1 MAYGNTER
9 YLLERTGR
17 SCSKKLHVTV
27 SCLRNSC
34 YWRKYVIVLAVHSCS
49 IFSILSAHSKKRLLL
64 RKVLFSASCNL
75 ARSKLILINTFIYF
89 SCLRAILLKKQFSS
103 QAIAELQLFKSIHMY
118 ICTYIHKCFF
128 TRSRSKITLSW
139 ATVTCI
145 QQVKISGRNMWKK
158 EDHNGSTTASL

>member
-1 MAYGNTER
+1 MAYGNIER

-17 SCSKKLHVTV
+17 SCSKNLHVAV

-89 SCLRAILLKKQFSS
+89 SCLRAILLKNNFLAKQ
-103 QAIAELQLFKSIHMY
+103 LQNCSCLKAY
-118 ICTYIHKCFF
+118 ICIYVHTYIN
-128 TRSRSKITLSW
+128 
-139 ATVTCI
+139 V
-145 QQVKISGRNMWKK
+145 
-158 EDHNGSTTASL
+158 SLLGQDPKLLYLGLQ